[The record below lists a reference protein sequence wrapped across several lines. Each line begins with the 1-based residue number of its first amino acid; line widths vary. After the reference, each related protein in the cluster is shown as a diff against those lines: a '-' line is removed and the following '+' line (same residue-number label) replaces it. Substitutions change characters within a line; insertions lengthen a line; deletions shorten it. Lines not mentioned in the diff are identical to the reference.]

1 MSSNGSQELQALKGW
16 KLPARVVRVLGD
28 PRFRLEGALL
38 ALLPHWN
45 GTTWTVEEP
54 GILRQWNSKE
64 GRELQ
69 HHSLS
74 DLEMLWALGG
84 NQPVLASAAD
94 DLTFWNAGDGTATKT
109 IKQPAWITALSL
121 RTDGSM
127 LATGHDDG
135 RVRLWDTTS
144 CSMVRE
150 WTQETSPVST
160 LAFSS
165 DGHKLAVGR
174 ENRQLNLYDAVHGV
188 DIGKLK
194 GHTDR
199 ISAISWHPTTRY
211 FATSSWDT
219 TCRLWSVQDG
229 EQIFI
234 LNGQADQVH
243 SVAFSP
249 DGSILASSDSD
260 ATIWLWDP
268 FQGKVLRKLKS
279 HIGEVTHMAFTPSG
293 EHLISGGSDGRLV
306 LWDVATGENILK
318 TTADRTHTSRIRL
331 SPKQDEVAAI
341 LGGNSIHIWDTKQ
354 GEPRK
359 TIENM
364 ASLATAL
371 TYQAGE
377 AELSSGHDDG
387 RVFCWNT
394 QTGKQLSQT
403 HDHNTRVTTMA
414 VDVDGKRM
422 ATGGST
428 DGYVFILKVPSNDIQ
443 LLIPGATEGCTV
455 ESLAFVPNTSL
466 LAVTGVDWKSSGQEG
481 RICLWDLAKPAKAGV
496 TQVGGTALAAHP
508 NGKQLAV
515 ATLTESICLYSLPDL
530 RLELELQGHLGLV
543 TALAYTSDGNRLL
556 SSGDDGTVRVWEV
569 ATGNELQTCET
580 DVSIRDLSIS
590 PDGRFVYTANAN
602 ATAYVIDLK
611 RD

>member
-1 MSSNGSQELQALKGW
+1 MSSGTQELQALKGW

-28 PRFRLEGALL
+28 PRFRLEGTLL
-38 ALLPHWN
+38 ALWPHWN
-45 GTTWTVEEP
+45 GTVWSVEEP

-69 HHSLS
+69 HQRLS

-84 NQPVLASAAD
+84 NTPELASAAD
-94 DLTFWNAGDGTATKT
+94 DLTFWNAATGTSIHTT
-109 IKQPAWITALSL
+109 RQPSWVTALSF
-121 RTDGSM
+121 RTDGSV

-135 RVRLWDTTS
+135 RVRLWDTGS
-144 CSMVRE
+144 ASLIRE
-150 WTQETSPVST
+150 WTSDNSPVSA

-174 ENRQLNLYDAVHGV
+174 EDRTLSLYDAVHGV
-188 DIGKLK
+188 DAGKLK

-199 ISAISWHPTTRY
+199 ISSISWHPTTRY

-219 TCRLWSVQDG
+219 TCRLWSVQER

-234 LNGQADQVH
+234 LNGQADQVYAC
-243 SVAFSP
+243 AFSP
-249 DGSILASSDSD
+249 DGTILASSDSD

-268 FQGKVLRKLKS
+268 FHGKVLRKLKS
-279 HIGEVTHMAFTPSG
+279 HIGEVTHLAFTPQG
-293 EHLISGGSDGRLV
+293 DYLLSGGSDGRLV
-306 LWDVATGENILK
+306 LWDVATGENILH
-318 TTADRTHTSRIRL
+318 TSADRTHTSRIRL
-331 SPKQDEVAAI
+331 SPQQEEVAAI
-341 LGGNSIHIWDTKQ
+341 LGGHSIHIWDTRHWQPKQ
-354 GEPRK
+354 

-364 ASLATAL
+364 PSLATAL

-377 AELSSGHDDG
+377 GGLVSGHDDG
-387 RVFCWNT
+387 RVFFWNT
-394 QTGKQLSQT
+394 KTGQQQSQT

-414 VDVDGKRM
+414 ISPDGKRL

-428 DGYVFILKVPSNDIQ
+428 DGYVFILAVPSNVIV

-455 ESLAFVPNTSL
+455 ESLAFIPNSPL

-481 RICLWDLAKPAKAGV
+481 RICLWDLAKPGKAGV
-496 TQVGGTALAAHP
+496 TPVGGTALAAHP
-508 NGKQLAV
+508 SGKQLAV
-515 ATLTESICLYSLPDL
+515 ATLTESICLYSLPEL
-530 RLELELQGHLGLV
+530 RLEKELEGHFGLV
-543 TALAYTSDGNRLL
+543 TALAYTSDGTQLL
-556 SSGDDGTVRVWEV
+556 SSGDDGTVRVWDV
-569 ATGNELQTCET
+569 ASGTETQVCET

-590 PDGRFVYTANAN
+590 PDGRLVYTANAN
-602 ATAYVIDLK
+602 ATAYVIDLR